1 MQQGVELT
9 GIIIGNTMKSIK
21 YQFQKGTIGN
31 PKGRPKVN
39 DKSLSRAVLKD
50 RLAAYKFVQQAMKN
64 QEPWAYEL
72 YFKALLP
79 AAREF
84 VNDDK

>member
-1 MQQGVELT
+1 MQFVKGQS
-9 GIIIGNTMKSIK
+9 GNV
-21 YQFQKGTIGN
+21 
-31 PKGRPKVN
+31 KGRPKTT
-39 DKSLSRAVLKD
+39 DRSLSEAVLKD

-84 VNDDK
+84 IKDYN